1 MLKNLE
7 PFKAVNSFGNSQKSD
22 MAKSG
27 KYGGLSNFITDVF
40 GQKIPHSKRTISRV
54 IAMMQDSSLLQ

>member
-7 PFKAVNSFGNSQKSD
+7 LFKAVNSFGNSQKSD

-27 KYGGLSNFITDVF
+27 KYGGLSNLITDVLA
-40 GQKIPHSKRTISRV
+40 KK
-54 IAMMQDSSLLQ
+54 SLTASAP